1 MTAALTL
8 LLPLLLGAAQA
19 SELHVEAP
27 ITLVVRINGM
37 ALDYEVGASVVVA
50 RNLKPGEF
58 QVEVQNAFGKTKAQ
72 SLVSIGQDEV
82 VRLAYS
88 KKALVERGRGPMPPG
103 GTPPQGIEPAL
114 RQAAEAVERVAT
126 DVAQEL
132 EEATQEVI
140 EAVDPKTAPAEA
152 PPAEPPPAEPPPA
165 EPPPTAAPSDAP

>member
-1 MTAALTL
+1 MQPALAL
-8 LLPLLLGAAQA
+8 LLPLLAAPSLA

-37 ALDYEVGASVVVA
+37 ALDFEAGASVVVA

-58 QVEVQNAFGKTKAQ
+58 QVEIQNAFGKTKAQ
-72 SLVSIGQDEV
+72 SLVSVGQDEV

-152 PPAEPPPAEPPPA
+152 PAAEEEA
-165 EPPPTAAPSDAP
+165 PPTAPPSDAP

>member
-8 LLPLLLGAAQA
+8 LLPALLGAAQA

-114 RQAAEAVERVAT
+114 HQAAETVARVAT
-126 DVAQEL
+126 DVANEL

-140 EAVDPKTAPAEA
+140 DAVEGQPTPT
-152 PPAEPPPAEPPPA
+152 EPPPAEPEA
-165 EPPPTAAPSDAP
+165 PPTAPPSDAP